1 MSFISGCSDDDGDG
15 PSGPS
20 INPEDY
26 SYYMVVSAIDLQRS
40 EYIITITP
48 MNNNVITSVEIS
60 INGVDVVMSNYM
72 GMWSG
77 LTEMDQ
83 GQAYQVEAT
92 INGNDHSLTINTPHI
107 PIVDW
112 PMNWVITE
120 PTTISWTLTSNAEY
134 QEFYATATDFTI
146 WDENYEDLNN
156 SDRSFT
162 IPGNWVDP
170 LLTDYYLMLM
180 ELNFSFDDDLIVS
193 CMSVDEAA
201 YGILENMSVYDK
213 IKISKEIF
221 KRIYN

>member
-1 MSFISGCSDDDGDG
+1 MSFISGCSDDDG
-15 PSGPS
+15 PSEPS

-26 SYYMVVSAIDLQRS
+26 SYYMVVAAMDLLRS

-48 MNNNVITSVEIS
+48 MNNNVITSVELS

-72 GMWSG
+72 GTWSG

-83 GQAYQVEAT
+83 GLTYQVET
-92 INGNDHSLTINTPHI
+92 NINGNDHSLTINTPHI

-201 YGILENMSVYDK
+201 YGILENMSVHDK